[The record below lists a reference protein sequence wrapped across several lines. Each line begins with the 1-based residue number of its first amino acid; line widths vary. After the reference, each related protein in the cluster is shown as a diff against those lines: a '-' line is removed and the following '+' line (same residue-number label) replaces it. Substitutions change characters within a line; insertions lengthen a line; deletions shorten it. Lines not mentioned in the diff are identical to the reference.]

1 MSKLFR
7 PARLWLS
14 VVLLLGI
21 LASGSFDSALLSAR
35 ASQKSSTSAKSKINT
50 VEEGSR
56 PRTVA
61 ASNEKRPN
69 EPIVRIA
76 LMTDVTSISL
86 SSDSGLVV
94 SCSSP
99 GARDDKIAN
108 GSLRVELREHSRKTA
123 SDGLV
128 YRIAVESTDDTRR
141 ARKLAEELTK
151 KFGEQAAVA
160 YDSKEKEYDVVI
172 GYRIDRAEG
181 GLRRANAGAW
191 NWLVRRLFGIPSR
204 DVDCAFKMFDRR
216 VFDVVHPQAEGAMIS
231 TEVLARAVRAGF
243 RITEVG
249 VHHYPRRHGTPTGA
263 NPLVIARAFYELFKL
278 YRRIT
283 RDAR

>member
-1 MSKLFR
+1 MDRLPGISAFF
-7 PARLWLS
+7 PAFNEEANVPTMVERLRDVLPTVS
-14 VVLLLGI
+14 DDYEIIVVNDGSHDRTAEVADA
-21 LASGSFDSALLSAR
+21 LAAADPHVRVVHHPQNRGYGGALKSGFTA
-35 ASQKSSTSAKSKINT
+35 
-50 VEEGSR
+50 
-56 PRTVA
+56 
-61 ASNEKRPN
+61 
-69 EPIVRIA
+69 
-76 LMTDVTSISL
+76 
-86 SSDSGLVV
+86 
-94 SCSSP
+94 
-99 GARDDKIAN
+99 
-108 GSLRVELREHSRKTA
+108 SRKPYVFFT
-123 SDGLV
+123 DGDGQFDV
-128 YRIAVESTDDTRR
+128 AEIG
-141 ARKLAEELTK
+141 KLLPC
-151 KFGEQAAVA
+151 VP
-160 YDSKEKEYDVVI
+160 EYDVVI

-181 GLRRANAGAW
+181 GLRRVNAGAW

-216 VFDVVHPQAEGAMIS
+216 VFDVVHPEAEGAMIS